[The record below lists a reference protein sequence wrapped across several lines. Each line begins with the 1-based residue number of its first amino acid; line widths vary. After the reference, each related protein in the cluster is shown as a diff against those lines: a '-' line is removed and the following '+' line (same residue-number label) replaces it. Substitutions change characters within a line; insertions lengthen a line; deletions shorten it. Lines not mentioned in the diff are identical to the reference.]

1 MQILITGG
9 AGFIG
14 STLADKLLKENNEIV
29 ILDNFNEER
38 KICNSRCATG
48 TRPVSSTV
56 FRFQGAYIK
65 KKRDPLTESLQKL
78 SNYIIS
84 RRLFSNLLFAD
95 LFFLICFHLSHS

>member
-1 MQILITGG
+1 MDIRARLYPHPVLTSYSDDYIYSEFSFNVNIENTDND
-9 AGFIG
+9 IR
-14 STLADKLLKENNEIV
+14 LKFNI

-65 KKRDPLTESLQKL
+65 KKETP
-78 SNYIIS
+78 
-84 RRLFSNLLFAD
+84 
-95 LFFLICFHLSHS
+95 